1 MDLLDMITE
10 GIVELDEEKVIKIVK
25 RAIVAEIPKID
36 IIAALSEGLDKVGE
50 KYSKG
55 EYVMYDLMMSG
66 ILYEEVMSLEELSL
80 AENLKSEEK
89 KGLMVIGTIEGDV
102 HDIGK
107 SIFKNAVSM
116 SGFDVIDLGVDVPPE
131 VFVQAI
137 EEHAPDIVGISIIMT
152 EAINNAK
159 RTVEKIR
166 EKVGADLDII
176 IGGVATNLK
185 IAQFI
190 GADAYSN
197 NVLNGVNICLRMVD
211 GDGKKY

>member
-107 SIFKNAVSM
+107 SIFKNEVSM

-159 RTVEKIR
+159 RTVDKIR

-197 NVLNGVNICLRMVD
+197 NVLNGVNICLRMVN

>member
-1 MDLLDMITE
+1 
-10 GIVELDEEKVIKIVK
+10 
-25 RAIVAEIPKID
+25 
-36 IIAALSEGLDKVGE
+36 
-50 KYSKG
+50 
-55 EYVMYDLMMSG
+55 
-66 ILYEEVMSLEELSL
+66 
-80 AENLKSEEK
+80 
-89 KGLMVIGTIEGDV
+89 
-102 HDIGK
+102 
-107 SIFKNAVSM
+107 M

-197 NVLNGVNICLRMVD
+197 NVLNGVNICLRMVN